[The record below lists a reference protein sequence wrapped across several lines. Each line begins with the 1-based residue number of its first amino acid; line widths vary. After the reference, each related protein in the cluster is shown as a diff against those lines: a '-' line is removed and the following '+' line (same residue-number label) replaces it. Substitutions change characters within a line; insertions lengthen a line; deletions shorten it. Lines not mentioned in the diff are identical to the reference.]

1 MWYRLALTLIDPS
14 GQINFSD
21 MGKGKLDFNDLS
33 YKIKYLGKKL
43 VERYGRIDT
52 YRIEV
57 YAPGSKKYIGH
68 LDFGYDESSNSI
80 TIILVQVFDIEVGK
94 DTFISSLGRGI
105 STKLYEKMLE
115 YINSDL
121 KLSNAEYMV
130 SNIHSLQTHKAQ
142 NRVFGKPEAIGKH
155 QDYETAFRN
164 LMIAQRSLDQLLEFD
179 KKQPGRFEENIAETQ
194 KEIEL
199 LKKLLKHLSIDED
212 TALKTLIPSEWSEMG
227 SDLGGEAF
235 DTVHRIPKISKE
247 TKVKEKDPNQ
257 KELFD
262 VV

>member
-1 MWYRLALTLIDPS
+1 MWYRKALTLIDPS
-14 GQINFSD
+14 GQMNFPD
-21 MGKGKLDFNDLS
+21 MGVGKLDFNDLS
-33 YKIKYLGKKL
+33 YKIRYLGKKL

-68 LDFGYDESSNSI
+68 LDFGYDESSNTI
-80 TIILVQVFDIEVGK
+80 TIILVQVFDIEVGE
-94 DTFISSLGRGI
+94 DTFISNLGRGI

-115 YINSDL
+115 YINSDP

-155 QDYETAFRN
+155 QNYETAFRN
-164 LMIAQRSLDQLLEFD
+164 LMIAQRSLEQLMEFD

-194 KEIEL
+194 KEIES
-199 LKKLLKHLSIDED
+199 LKKLLNHLSINED
-212 TALKTLIPSEWSEMG
+212 TALKTLKPSEWSEMG

-235 DTVHRIPKISKE
+235 DTVHRIPKEFKESKE
-247 TKVKEKDPNQ
+247 KEKDPNQ
-257 KELFD
+257 MELFD